1 MAPATT
7 TNRAAFD
14 LLGELPSETTVLEA
28 SAGTGKT
35 YAIVGL
41 AVRYVAERGVDPER
55 LLLVT
60 FSRAAT
66 KELRERTRERFA
78 GVAAG
83 LADPA
88 STDDRLVR
96 YLADADAD
104 TVALRRRRLLQALS
118 NFDAA
123 TIATTHSFCQR
134 MLDSIGIAGERDPDT
149 ELVEEATELIAE
161 TISDLYL
168 NRFGRDP
175 DPSLTP
181 EEARKAA
188 RGAIFDPQALLA
200 PQNADGTAAGD
211 MGGTAA
217 GDAVAFA
224 QAVRVEVQ
232 RRKRAAGIRDFND
245 LPALL
250 HGVLTDPEHG
260 ADARRR
266 VRERFEVVL
275 VDEFQ
280 DTDPLQWGILRAA
293 FHEHATLILV
303 GDPKQAIYAFRGAEV
318 FAYLDAVTEARTL
331 ELTTNWR
338 SDKPLLDALAHVQGG
353 AALGHPDIVVHPVSA
368 ARSTA
373 RVSGAPPIRLRHLTR
388 AGAGPLGRN
397 GFPFVAALR
406 SRVADDVAADV
417 VRLVEGGATIN
428 LGPDDPLGAGP
439 RPVAPGDVAVLV
451 RTNRQIAL
459 VHDALDRAGIPAVTV
474 GGLSV
479 FVTPAARDW
488 LWVLQALE
496 QPHRADRVRLA
507 ALTSLLGHTA
517 TDLDAGGDELVAQIG
532 GGIRDLARVFATAGF
547 AAMVE
552 RLSAWSRLE
561 ARLLGRVGGERL
573 LTDLRHIAQLLGEVA
588 VGQGLGLTALTR
600 WLTDRMRDPT
610 SGTVDRSRRLDSDA
624 AAVQIATVHA
634 TKGLEYPIVYVPYGW
649 DAAKIPTPDRLLLHD
664 DAHTRILD
672 VGGPDGPG
680 YAERRKRH
688 DEEEA
693 GEELR
698 LLYVALTRAKCALVL
713 WWAPSSSTAS
723 SPLHRMLLARTPG
736 AADVPRGLS
745 IPADPEVAQLFSRWA
760 DGVDGIEVEPVA
772 PDPIVVGTWNA
783 PQEPAKTLVAARF
796 DRILDADWRRTS
808 YTAITAAA
816 HALAPVASEAETPE
830 LDDEPE
836 EPPLTAVGVDTGDG
850 HLPSPMNGLPAG
862 AAFGTLV
869 HAVLEYVDTSAPD
882 LAAEVRQRCRD
893 EVAAGFA
900 GVDPDA
906 LAASL
911 LPVLATPLAGASARG
926 FARGGAEHT
935 LASIA
940 PADRLPELDF
950 ELPLAG
956 GDAASD
962 RVTLD
967 AAVALLRRHL
977 PADDILA
984 PYADQL
990 AELGPAP
997 LRGYLTGSIDAVLRL
1012 PGVDPEQPR
1021 FVVVDYK
1028 TNRIAPGDLTTGQFT
1043 RDAMAAEM
1051 MRSHYPLQALLYS
1064 VALHRYLRWRLPG
1077 YDPAVHLG
1085 GIQYLFVR
1093 GMAGPDTPAGCG
1105 VFDWHPPAALVTDLS
1120 DLLAGPP
1127 APEVAEGHLRAV
1139 VPNTR
1144 ALHRAGEEGP

>member
-1 MAPATT
+1 MIDTDTRALVDPARAP
-7 TNRAAFD
+7 FD
-14 LLGELPSETTVLEA
+14 LLGDLPAGTTVLEA

-41 AVRYVAERGVDPER
+41 AVRYVAERGADPER

-78 GVAAG
+78 AVAAG

-88 STDDRLVR
+88 SGTDDLVAF
-96 YLADADAD
+96 LAAADPEI
-104 TVALRRRRLLQALS
+104 VSLRRRRLLQALS

-149 ELVEEATELIAE
+149 ELVEEATDLIAE

-168 NRFGRDP
+168 NRFGRLP
-175 DPSLTP
+175 EPSLTP
-181 EEARKAA
+181 EQARKAA
-188 RGAIFDPQALLA
+188 RAAIFDPQAVLA
-200 PQNADGTAAGD
+200 PQDAD
-211 MGGTAA
+211 GTAA

-224 QAVRVEVQ
+224 QAVRDEVR
-232 RRKRAAGIRDFND
+232 RRKRAAGIRDFDD

-250 HGVLTDPEHG
+250 HGVLTDPDHG
-260 ADARRR
+260 DDARRR
-266 VRERFEVVL
+266 VRDRYEVVL

-293 FHEHATLILV
+293 FHGHATLILV

-338 SDKPLLDALAHVQGG
+338 SDGPLLDALAHVQGG
-353 AALGHPDIVVHPVSA
+353 ASLGHRDIVVHPVSA
-368 ARSTA
+368 AKTGS
-373 RVSGAPPIRLRHLTR
+373 RVAGIAPIRLRHLTR
-388 AGAGPLGRN
+388 AGAGPLGKN
-397 GFPFVAALR
+397 GFPFVPALR
-406 SRVADDVAADV
+406 SRVADDVAADI
-417 VRLVEGGATIN
+417 VRLVDGGATID
-428 LGPDDPLGAGP
+428 LGADDPLGAGP
-439 RPVAPGDVAVLV
+439 RPVAPGDLAVLV
-451 RTNRQIAL
+451 RTNKQITL

-488 LWVLQALE
+488 LSVLQALE

-507 ALTSLLGHTA
+507 ALTPLLGRTA

-532 GGIRDLARVFATAGF
+532 GGMRDLARVFQAAGV

-552 RLSAWSRLE
+552 RLAAWSRLE
-561 ARLLGRVGGERL
+561 ERLLGRVGGERR
-573 LTDLRHIAQLLGEVA
+573 LTDLRHIAQLLNEAA
-588 VGQGLGLTALTR
+588 VGEGLGLTALTR

-610 SGTVDRSRRLDSDA
+610 SGTLDRSRRLDSDA

-649 DAAKIPTPDRLLLHD
+649 DAAKNPTPDKLLLHD
-664 DAHTRILD
+664 DEHTRILD

-688 DEEEA
+688 TAEEA

-713 WWAPSSSTAS
+713 WWAPSASTAAA
-723 SPLHRMLLARTPG
+723 PLHRLLLARRPG
-736 AADVPRGLS
+736 AADVPPGLAV
-745 IPADPEVAQLFSRWA
+745 PPDPEVAQLFSQWA
-760 DGVDGIEVEPVA
+760 AGVDGIEVEPVG
-772 PDPIVVGTWNA
+772 PGPITVGTWEA
-783 PQEPAKTLVAARF
+783 PHETVADLAAARF
-796 DRILDADWRRTS
+796 DRDLDGDWRRTS
-808 YTAITAAA
+808 YTALTAAA
-816 HALAPVASEAETPE
+816 HALPPVAGEAEEPE

-836 EPPLTAVGVDTGDG
+836 EPPLTAVGAATDGG

-869 HAVLEYVDTSAPD
+869 HAVLEYVDTGADD
-882 LAAEVRQRCRD
+882 LAAEVRRHCRE
-893 EVAAGFA
+893 EVAAGFS
-900 GVDPDA
+900 GVDADA

-911 LPVLATPLAGASARG
+911 LPVLHTPLAGG
-926 FARGGAEHT
+926 EHT

-956 GDAASD
+956 GDAAAD

-977 PADDILA
+977 PADDVLA
-984 PYADQL
+984 PYADLL
-990 AELGPAP
+990 AALGPAP

-1012 PGVDPEQPR
+1012 PGPR

-1028 TNRIAPGDLTTGQFT
+1028 TNRLAPGDLSTAQFT
-1043 RDAMAAEM
+1043 REAMAAEM

-1077 YDPAVHLG
+1077 YDPSTHLG
-1085 GIQYLFVR
+1085 GVQYLFVR
-1093 GMAGPDTPAGCG
+1093 GMAGPDSPAGSG

-1120 DLLAGPP
+1120 DLLAGR
-1127 APEVAEGHLRAV
+1127 H
-1139 VPNTR
+1139 T
-1144 ALHRAGEEGP
+1144 EEAR